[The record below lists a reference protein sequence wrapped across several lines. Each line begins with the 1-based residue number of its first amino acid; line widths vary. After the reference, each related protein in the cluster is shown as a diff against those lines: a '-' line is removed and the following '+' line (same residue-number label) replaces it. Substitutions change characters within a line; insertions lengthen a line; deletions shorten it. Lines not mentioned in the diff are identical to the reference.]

1 MTENS
6 NSRCLEKIEAYF
18 SYKLSLELKIQGR
31 YGHLTNH
38 PSSIFLLCCHHMWFP
53 PHGSLWLLEHQPLC
67 LHSCQQNGKRPEKVG
82 PPLFR
87 DYLGTFL
94 RVSQETSAYIF
105 VRTSLLAARE
115 AGKCKLGS
123 PEPSWRLG
131 VLLLR
136 KKRTHIK
143 GPKQSQPE
151 YKKFS
156 TNFLNK
162 QLWWTHCFAFSEVFL
177 STHFFLIFFWLS
189 WVFVAARR
197 LSLVASSG
205 GYSSSWCAGFSLWWL
220 LLLRST
226 GSRRAGFSSWGSRAL
241 ECKRSSCGARA

>member
-177 STHFFLIFFWLS
+177 STHFFLIFFG
-189 WVFVAARR
+189 WVG
-197 LSLVASSG
+197 S
-205 GYSSSWCAGFSLWWL
+205 
-220 LLLRST
+220 LLLRAGFLSL
-226 GSRRAGFSSWGSRAL
+226 RRAGATLR
-241 ECKRSSCGARA
+241 RGARASHCGGFSCCGAPALGVRASVVEARGL